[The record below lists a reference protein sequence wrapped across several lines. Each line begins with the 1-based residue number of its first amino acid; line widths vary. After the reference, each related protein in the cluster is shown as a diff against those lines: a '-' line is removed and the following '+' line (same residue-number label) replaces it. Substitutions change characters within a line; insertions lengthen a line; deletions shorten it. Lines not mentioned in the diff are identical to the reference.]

1 MAHLPGRPK
10 DASKRAAILEAARGL
25 FARQPFEQ
33 VTMEA
38 VAVQAGVSKMTVY
51 SHFRDKETLFEAFI
65 SVTADTMIG
74 ALPPVT
80 TGGDLSE
87 RLSAVGR
94 AFLGVTVGS
103 ALCATAHALPM
114 TLRANRKL
122 AERFYAAGPERVRA
136 ALAAIIGSAA
146 DSGELRI
153 DDALLAADDLVSLW
167 LGNRPE
173 RIAFGLA
180 EPAGDNEVRV
190 MATRGTQVFLRAYR
204 AAQG

>member
-1 MAHLPGRPK
+1 MPQLPGRPK
-10 DASKRAAILEAARGL
+10 DAAKRAAILEAARRL

-38 VAVQAGVSKMTVY
+38 VAALAGVSKMTVY
-51 SHFRDKETLFEAFI
+51 SHYNDKETLFEAFI
-65 SVTADTMIG
+65 SVMATTMIG
-74 ALPPVT
+74 ALPQAVT
-80 TGGDLSE
+80 AGDLSE
-87 RLSAVGR
+87 RLSALGQ
-94 AFLGVTVGS
+94 AFLGVVVGVE
-103 ALCATAHALPM
+103 LCATAHTLPV

-146 DSGELRI
+146 DSGELRV
-153 DDALLAADDLVSLW
+153 DDAFLAADDLVSLW

-180 EPAGDNEVRV
+180 EPASEAEIQM
-190 MATRGTQVFLRAYR
+190 MAARGTRVFLRAYR
-204 AAQG
+204 GL